1 MPTPLHYTRIAIVL
15 HWIIAA
21 LMIINVPLAWIAN
34 DLPAE
39 WIQPFVDT
47 HKSIGITVLGL
58 ALMRLLWRLGHRPP
72 PLPSSYRPW
81 ERRGA
86 HWAHIVLYALMFA
99 LPVTGWM
106 HDSAWKEAALHPM
119 QYFFL
124 VPWPRIG
131 WIADL
136 EPSFKEMFHTVFG
149 LIHAWLGYFLY
160 ALLALHIAGA
170 LKHQFLDGEA
180 ELQRMWRWR
189 SAAK

>member
-1 MPTPLHYTRIAIVL
+1 MPNSAHYTRIAIIL
-15 HWIIAA
+15 HWIIAI
-21 LMIINVPLAWIAN
+21 LMIVNVPLAWIAN
-34 DLPAE
+34 DLPDG

-58 ALMRLLWRLGHRPP
+58 ALLRILWRFGHKPP
-72 PLPSSYRPW
+72 TMPPSYRPW

-86 HWAHIVLYALMFA
+86 HAAHLLLYVLMIA

-124 VPWPRIG
+124 MPWPRIA

-136 EPSFKEMFHTVFG
+136 EPAFRETFHTVFG

-189 SAAK
+189 SASK